1 MLEQLFQDFFPI
13 SEASALKLFS
23 NFERIEL
30 KRGDYLIK
38 AGDYSSNLFVI
49 ESGLIRQYA
58 WSKKGE
64 FTQWIGTRNHFVTDL
79 ASFIFDRPSIWNFQC
94 VSDCAV
100 YRLSKSDYQRMESE
114 IVEWNKF
121 EKAFLAKCFCTMEQR
136 ISDFICLTAE
146 ERYVQYFEQH
156 KLLFQQVPLQYIASV
171 LGMSPETLSRIRAKI
186 SS

>member
-1 MLEQLFQDFFPI
+1 MLDQLFKDFFSI
-13 SEASALKLFS
+13 SDANALKLVP
-23 NFERIEL
+23 NFERVEL
-30 KRGDYLIK
+30 KRGEYLIK
-38 AGDYSSNLFVI
+38 EADYSSHLFVI

-58 WSKKGE
+58 WSNKGE
-64 FTQWIGTRNHFVTDL
+64 FTQWIGTANHFVTDL
-79 ASFIFDRPSIWNFQC
+79 ASFIFDKPSIWNFQC
-94 VSDCAV
+94 ISDCTV
-100 YRLSKSDYQRMESE
+100 YRLSKSDYHKMESE

-156 KLLFQQVPLQYIASV
+156 KSLFHQVPLQYIASV
-171 LGMSPETLSRIRAKI
+171 LGMSPETLSRIRTKI